1 MSPLK
6 PRSPLPRP
14 TRDNGGLVPALL
26 AAALA
31 ATAVIQLAT
40 IRDVTLPLAPAAPI
54 HIADSAQAAFAPATI
69 PSSLQ
74 ARRIFGHDMPAA
86 ASSGSNAS
94 PALLAGSIVVRGRG
108 VALLQVE
115 GGQIVRLSPG
125 ATWRG
130 MRLERLTPDAAIFRS
145 GAHAIAVPFGS
156 AVQP

>member
-40 IRDVTLPLAPAAPI
+40 TRDVTLPLAPATPI

-69 PSSLQ
+69 PPSLQ
-74 ARRIFGHDMPAA
+74 ARRIFGHVPA
-86 ASSGSNAS
+86 ASSGSNAR

-130 MRLERLTPDAAIFRS
+130 MRLERLTPDAAIFRN
-145 GAHAIAVPFGS
+145 GARAIAVPFGS

>member
-6 PRSPLPRP
+6 PRSPLPIP

-40 IRDVTLPLAPAAPI
+40 TRDVTLPLAPATPI

-74 ARRIFGHDMPAA
+74 ARRIFGHVPA
-86 ASSGSNAS
+86 ASSGSNAR

-130 MRLERLTPDAAIFRS
+130 MRLERLTPDAAIFRN
-145 GAHAIAVPFGS
+145 GARAVAVPFGS